1 MNICTVENLS
11 KHYPKFSVQN
21 ISFSLAQGRIM
32 GLIGKNGAGKST
44 VIKSILNLVC
54 PNSGKIELFGK
65 DIKEHESVCK
75 QELGVVLGGTDF
87 YQMKKISEITA
98 VTKQFYDNWDQTQ
111 YEKLFDMFEIDS
123 SKRVKQ
129 LSSGMK
135 VKYSIALA
143 LSHHAKLLIL
153 DEPTSGLDPVSR
165 DDLLELFQSIVKDG
179 KRSILY
185 STHITTDLDKC
196 ADDICYIK
204 NGTVLAC
211 ADKATFLQSF
221 EHLKKPDETEPLSL
235 EQIMIR
241 TERQSD
247 YDTMSL

>member
-1 MNICTVENLS
+1 MNLCTIENLS
-11 KHYPKFSVQN
+11 KHYPKFSLQN
-21 ISFSLAQGRIM
+21 VSFSLAQGRIM

-44 VIKSILNLVC
+44 VMKSILNLVF
-54 PNSGKIELFGK
+54 PDSGKIELFGK
-65 DIKEHESVCK
+65 DIKEHESACK
-75 QELGVVLGGTDF
+75 QELGVVLGGINF

-98 VTKQFYDNWDQTQ
+98 VTKRFYTNWDQVQ
-111 YEKLFDMFEIDS
+111 YEKLLELFEIDP

-135 VKYSIALA
+135 IKYSIALA

-165 DDLLELFQSIVKDG
+165 DDLLELFQSIVKNSN
-179 KRSILY
+179 RSILY

-211 ADKATFLQSF
+211 ADKTTFLQSF
-221 EHLKKPDETEPLSL
+221 QHLKQPNEKEELSL
-235 EQIMIR
+235 EQIMVR
-241 TERQSD
+241 TERQS
-247 YDTMSL
+247 YDDVMSL

>member
-44 VIKSILNLVC
+44 VMKSMLNLVC
-54 PNSGKIELFGK
+54 PDSGKIELFGK
-65 DIKEHESVCK
+65 DIKNYESACK
-75 QELGVVLGGTDF
+75 QELGVVLGGIDF

-98 VTKQFYDNWDQTQ
+98 VTKRFYDNWDQAQ
-111 YEKLFDMFEIDS
+111 YEKLLDMFEIDP

-143 LSHHAKLLIL
+143 LSHHAKLLIF
-153 DEPTSGLDPVSR
+153 GR
-165 DDLLELFQSIVKDG
+165 
-179 KRSILY
+179 
-185 STHITTDLDKC
+185 
-196 ADDICYIK
+196 ADQRIGSCI
-204 NGTVLAC
+204 
-211 ADKATFLQSF
+211 Q
-221 EHLKKPDETEPLSL
+221 
-235 EQIMIR
+235 R
-241 TERQSD
+241 
-247 YDTMSL
+247 

>member
-44 VIKSILNLVC
+44 VMKSMLNLVC
-54 PNSGKIELFGK
+54 PDSGKIELFGK
-65 DIKEHESVCK
+65 DINDYESACK
-75 QELGVVLGGTDF
+75 QELGVVLGGIDF

-98 VTKQFYDNWDQTQ
+98 VTKRFYDNWDQAQ
-111 YEKLFDMFEIDS
+111 YEKLLDMFEIDP

-165 DDLLELFQSIVKDG
+165 DDLLELFHRIAKKANAVFYIPL
-179 KRSILY
+179 ILQRTWINVLMI
-185 STHITTDLDKC
+185 SVISK
-196 ADDICYIK
+196 
-204 NGTVLAC
+204 TVLFWPAQTKQHFC
-211 ADKATFLQSF
+211 NHFST
-221 EHLKKPDETEPLSL
+221 
-235 EQIMIR
+235 
-241 TERQSD
+241 
-247 YDTMSL
+247 

>member
-1 MNICTVENLS
+1 MNLCTIENLS
-11 KHYPKFSVQN
+11 KHYPKFSLQN
-21 ISFSLAQGRIM
+21 VSFSLAQGRIM

-44 VIKSILNLVC
+44 VMKSILNLVF
-54 PNSGKIELFGK
+54 PDSGKIKLFGK
-65 DIKEHESVCK
+65 DIKEHESACK
-75 QELGVVLGGTDF
+75 QELGVVLGGINF

-98 VTKQFYDNWDQTQ
+98 VTKRFYTNWDQVQ
-111 YEKLFDMFEIDS
+111 YEKLLELFEIDP

-135 VKYSIALA
+135 IKYSIALA

-165 DDLLELFQSIVKDG
+165 DDLLELFQSIVKNSN
-179 KRSILY
+179 RSILY

-211 ADKATFLQSF
+211 ADKTTFLQSF
-221 EHLKKPDETEPLSL
+221 QHLKQPNEKEELSL

-241 TERQSD
+241 TERQS
-247 YDTMSL
+247 YDDAMSL

>member
-111 YEKLFDMFEIDS
+111 YEKLLDMFEIDS

-135 VKYSIALA
+135 VKYAIALA

-165 DDLLELFQSIVKDG
+165 ADLLELFQSIVKTANAVFYIPP
-179 KRSILY
+179 ILQRTWINVLMI
-185 STHITTDLDKC
+185 SVISK
-196 ADDICYIK
+196 
-204 NGTVLAC
+204 TVLFWPAQIKQHFC
-211 ADKATFLQSF
+211 N
-221 EHLKKPDETEPLSL
+221 HLST
-235 EQIMIR
+235 
-241 TERQSD
+241 
-247 YDTMSL
+247 

>member
-1 MNICTVENLS
+1 
-11 KHYPKFSVQN
+11 
-21 ISFSLAQGRIM
+21 M

-44 VIKSILNLVC
+44 VMKSILNLVF
-54 PNSGKIELFGK
+54 PDSGKIELFGK
-65 DIKEHESVCK
+65 DIKEHESACK
-75 QELGVVLGGTDF
+75 QELGVVLGGINF

-98 VTKQFYDNWDQTQ
+98 VTKRFYTNWDQVQ
-111 YEKLFDMFEIDS
+111 YEKLLELFEIDP

-135 VKYSIALA
+135 IKYSIALA

-165 DDLLELFQSIVKDG
+165 DDLLELFQSIVKNSN
-179 KRSILY
+179 RSILY

-211 ADKATFLQSF
+211 ADKTTFLQSF
-221 EHLKKPDETEPLSL
+221 QHLKQPNEKEELSL
-235 EQIMIR
+235 EQIMVR
-241 TERQSD
+241 TERQS
-247 YDTMSL
+247 YDDAMSL

>member
-111 YEKLFDMFEIDS
+111 YEKLLDMFEIDS

-135 VKYSIALA
+135 V
-143 LSHHAKLLIL
+143 
-153 DEPTSGLDPVSR
+153 
-165 DDLLELFQSIVKDG
+165 IV
-179 KRSILY
+179 
-185 STHITTDLDKC
+185 
-196 ADDICYIK
+196 
-204 NGTVLAC
+204 
-211 ADKATFLQSF
+211 
-221 EHLKKPDETEPLSL
+221 
-235 EQIMIR
+235 
-241 TERQSD
+241 
-247 YDTMSL
+247 

>member
-1 MNICTVENLS
+1 MNICTVKNLS

-44 VIKSILNLVC
+44 VMKSMLNLVC
-54 PNSGKIELFGK
+54 PDSGKIELFGK
-65 DIKEHESVCK
+65 DIKNYESACK
-75 QELGVVLGGTDF
+75 QELGVVLGGIDF

-98 VTKQFYDNWDQTQ
+98 VTKRFYDNWDQAQ
-111 YEKLFDMFEIDS
+111 YEKLLDMFEIDP

-135 VKYSIALA
+135 IKYSIALA

-165 DDLLELFQSIVKDG
+165 DDLLELFHRIVKDG

-185 STHITTDLDKC
+185 STHITMDLDKC

-204 NGTVLAC
+204 NSTVLAC

-221 EHLKKPDETEPLSL
+221 EHLKKPDETEALSL

-241 TERQSD
+241 TERQSYHD
-247 YDTMSL
+247 AMSL

>member
-1 MNICTVENLS
+1 
-11 KHYPKFSVQN
+11 
-21 ISFSLAQGRIM
+21 M

-44 VIKSILNLVC
+44 VMKSILNLVF
-54 PNSGKIELFGK
+54 PDSGKIELFGK
-65 DIKEHESVCK
+65 DIKEHESACK
-75 QELGVVLGGTDF
+75 QELGVVLGGINF

-98 VTKQFYDNWDQTQ
+98 VTKRFYTNWDQVQ
-111 YEKLFDMFEIDS
+111 YEKLLELFEIDP

-135 VKYSIALA
+135 IKYSIALA

-165 DDLLELFQSIVKDG
+165 DDLLELFQSIVKNSN
-179 KRSILY
+179 RSILY

-211 ADKATFLQSF
+211 ADKTTFLQSF
-221 EHLKKPDETEPLSL
+221 QHLKQPNEKEELSL
-235 EQIMIR
+235 EQIMVR
-241 TERQSD
+241 TERQS
-247 YDTMSL
+247 YDDVMSL

>member
-1 MNICTVENLS
+1 MNLCTIENLS
-11 KHYPKFSVQN
+11 KHYPKFSLQN
-21 ISFSLAQGRIM
+21 VSFSLAQGRIM

-44 VIKSILNLVC
+44 VMKSILNLVF
-54 PNSGKIELFGK
+54 PDSGKIELFGK
-65 DIKEHESVCK
+65 DIKEHESACK
-75 QELGVVLGGTDF
+75 QELGVVLGGINF

-98 VTKQFYDNWDQTQ
+98 VTKRFYTNWDQVQ
-111 YEKLFDMFEIDS
+111 YEKLLELFEIDP

-135 VKYSIALA
+135 IKYSIALA

-153 DEPTSGLDPVSR
+153 DEPTSGLDAVSR
-165 DDLLELFQSIVKDG
+165 DDLLELFQSIVKNSN
-179 KRSILY
+179 RSILY

-211 ADKATFLQSF
+211 ADKTAFLQSF
-221 EHLKKPDETEPLSL
+221 QHLKQPNEKEELSL

-241 TERQSD
+241 TERQS
-247 YDTMSL
+247 YDDAMSL

>member
-1 MNICTVENLS
+1 MNLCTIENLS
-11 KHYPKFSVQN
+11 KHYPKFSLQN
-21 ISFSLAQGRIM
+21 VSFSLAQGRIM

-44 VIKSILNLVC
+44 VMKSILNLVF
-54 PNSGKIELFGK
+54 PDSGKIELFGK
-65 DIKEHESVCK
+65 DIKEHESACK
-75 QELGVVLGGTDF
+75 QELGVVLGGINF

-98 VTKQFYDNWDQTQ
+98 VTKRFYTNWDQVQ
-111 YEKLFDMFEIDS
+111 YEKLLELFEIDP

-135 VKYSIALA
+135 IKYSIALA

-153 DEPTSGLDPVSR
+153 DDPTSGLDPVSR
-165 DDLLELFQSIVKDG
+165 DDLLELFQSIVKNSN
-179 KRSILY
+179 RSILY

-211 ADKATFLQSF
+211 ADKTTFLQSF
-221 EHLKKPDETEPLSL
+221 QHLKQPNEKEELSL
-235 EQIMIR
+235 EQIMVR
-241 TERQSD
+241 TERQS
-247 YDTMSL
+247 YDDVMSL

>member
-1 MNICTVENLS
+1 MN
-11 KHYPKFSVQN
+11 
-21 ISFSLAQGRIM
+21 
-32 GLIGKNGAGKST
+32 
-44 VIKSILNLVC
+44 
-54 PNSGKIELFGK
+54 
-65 DIKEHESVCK
+65 
-75 QELGVVLGGTDF
+75 
-87 YQMKKISEITA
+87 KISEITA

-111 YEKLFDMFEIDS
+111 YEKLLDMFEIDS

-185 STHITTDLDKC
+185 SSHITTDLDKC

>member
-1 MNICTVENLS
+1 M
-11 KHYPKFSVQN
+11 
-21 ISFSLAQGRIM
+21 
-32 GLIGKNGAGKST
+32 
-44 VIKSILNLVC
+44 KSILNLVF
-54 PNSGKIELFGK
+54 PDSGKIELFGK
-65 DIKEHESVCK
+65 DIKEHESACK
-75 QELGVVLGGTDF
+75 QELGVVLGGINF

-98 VTKQFYDNWDQTQ
+98 VTKRFYTNWDQVQ
-111 YEKLFDMFEIDS
+111 YEKLLELFEIDP

-135 VKYSIALA
+135 IKYSIALA

-165 DDLLELFQSIVKDG
+165 DDLLELFQSIVKNSN
-179 KRSILY
+179 RSILY

-211 ADKATFLQSF
+211 ADKTTFLQSF
-221 EHLKKPDETEPLSL
+221 QHLKQPNEKEELSL
-235 EQIMIR
+235 EQIMVR
-241 TERQSD
+241 TERQS
-247 YDTMSL
+247 YDDVMSL

>member
-1 MNICTVENLS
+1 M
-11 KHYPKFSVQN
+11 
-21 ISFSLAQGRIM
+21 
-32 GLIGKNGAGKST
+32 
-44 VIKSILNLVC
+44 KSILNLVF
-54 PNSGKIELFGK
+54 PDSGKIELFGK
-65 DIKEHESVCK
+65 DIKEHESACK
-75 QELGVVLGGTDF
+75 QELGVVLGGINF

-98 VTKQFYDNWDQTQ
+98 VTKRFYTNWDQVQ
-111 YEKLFDMFEIDS
+111 YEKLLELFEIDP

-135 VKYSIALA
+135 IKYSIALA

-165 DDLLELFQSIVKDG
+165 DDLLELFQSIVKNSN
-179 KRSILY
+179 RSILY

-211 ADKATFLQSF
+211 ADKTN
-221 EHLKKPDETEPLSL
+221 LSA
-235 EQIMIR
+235 IISAFK
-241 TERQSD
+241 T
-247 YDTMSL
+247 TK